1 MLGIGFRMIVHP
13 FKGDSHKL
21 WFPSVALAFFFSN
34 CCLYFL
40 TSWSGG
46 TKSASINLVLYW
58 RLRMYMRQVDL
69 WFWPKT
75 PKRCPSHG
83 TQLLTATTDI
93 ITVLLIDLLQQTRI
107 ALQPALWKHTL
118 SMCMQYI
125 HVMYGWKKI
134 TILVQAFKFRSIPKF
149 IVTASVL

>member
-21 WFPSVALAFFFSN
+21 WFPSVALAFFSN

-58 RLRMYMRQVDL
+58 RLRMYLRQFDL

-75 PKRCPSHG
+75 PETVSLSWDATFDSHNG
-83 TQLLTATTDI
+83 HNHRSTYWFTTTNTNCIATRTLK
-93 ITVLLIDLLQQTRI
+93 T
-107 ALQPALWKHTL
+107 HTL
-118 SMCMQYI
+118 DVYAVCDVRMK
-125 HVMYGWKKI
+125 KKI

>member
-21 WFPSVALAFFFSN
+21 WFPSVALAFFFQIVVYIFS
-34 CCLYFL
+34 LRGQAERSRHL
-40 TSWSGG
+40 
-46 TKSASINLVLYW
+46 SIWCSIGVYVCTWGSSIFDFDRKL
-58 RLRMYMRQVDL
+58 Q
-69 WFWPKT
+69 
-75 PKRCPSHG
+75 KRCPSHG

-118 SMCMQYI
+118 SMCMQY
-125 HVMYGWKKI
+125 VMYGWKKI